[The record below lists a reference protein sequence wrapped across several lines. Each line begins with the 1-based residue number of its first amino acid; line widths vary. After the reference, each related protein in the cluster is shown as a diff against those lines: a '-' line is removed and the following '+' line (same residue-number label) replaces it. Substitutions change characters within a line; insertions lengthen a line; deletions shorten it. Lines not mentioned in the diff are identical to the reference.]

1 MCVALCACVY
11 GSEESKVPMATP
23 PKALGLSKGGSL
35 VSEQRY
41 FICCQ
46 MNFVAFLL
54 TSKSSLFECFPL
66 LLPTLDILLH

>member
-23 PKALGLSKGGSL
+23 QKTLGLSKGGSHVL
-35 VSEQRY
+35 KQLY
-41 FICCQ
+41 FICCR
-46 MNFVAFLL
+46 MNYVAFLL

-66 LLPTLDILLH
+66 LLPTLEILLH